1 MKPLNLKVLLTLIAA
16 LVPVANATFGWHL
29 VPAVVAA
36 MIAAFIGLVVAI
48 AHVEASHGTLAQDW
62 AAIEPKL
69 RLLIQTLDHAS
80 TSAQASTKAL
90 QNQQTVNQQVAQQV
104 AQAAQTATQTN
115 TPTVTTAP
123 AATPPTP
130 PAQG

>member
-29 VPAVVAA
+29 VPTVVAA

-80 TSAQASTKAL
+80 TSAQASTRAL
-90 QNQQTVNQQVAQQV
+90 QNQQTVNQQAAQV
-104 AQAAQTATQTN
+104 AQAAQAATQT
-115 TPTVTTAP
+115 TAPAEASAP